1 MSRANRLRR
10 LLDLR
15 RRQEETARVQLAQ
28 SMQKAAELS
37 DEVRQ
42 RTEALESVLSGSAA
56 SPTPARRS
64 HLDALV
70 EMTTPAMKAARA
82 AEASAMNTV
91 VEIRREWSRAAVRLK
106 GLERLE
112 ENHRAAA
119 EEEQAR
125 ENARQT
131 DDAIVGRFRRP
142 PT

>member
-1 MSRANRLRR
+1 MSRKPHRLRR

-28 SMQKAAELS
+28 SMEKAAQLS

-42 RTEALESVLSGSAA
+42 RTEALESVLAGSHQ
-56 SPTPARRS
+56 PMRRS

-70 EMTTPAMKAARA
+70 EMTTPAMLAARA

-112 ENHRAAA
+112 ENDLAAVEA
-119 EEEQAR
+119 EEALET
-125 ENARQT
+125 ARQT